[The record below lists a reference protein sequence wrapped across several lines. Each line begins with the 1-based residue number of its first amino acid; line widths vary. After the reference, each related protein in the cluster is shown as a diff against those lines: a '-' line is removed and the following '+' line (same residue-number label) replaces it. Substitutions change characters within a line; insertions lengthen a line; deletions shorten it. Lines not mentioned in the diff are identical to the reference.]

1 MSLPKQPI
9 HGIVEVMDDV
19 QHDDRARSLAGALT
33 RLSRAREE
41 RGPVG
46 VVDPFEIVAAENRL
60 AASTLPRAEER
71 RGLFRFSN
79 RARAAADEV

>member
-1 MSLPKQPI
+1 MSLPNQPI
-9 HGIVEVMDDV
+9 SGTVEVMDDV
-19 QHDDRARSLAGALT
+19 RHEDRARSLAGALD

-60 AASTLPRAEER
+60 AAATLPRVEER
-71 RGLFRFSN
+71 KGLFRFSN
-79 RARAAADEV
+79 RARAAVEAD